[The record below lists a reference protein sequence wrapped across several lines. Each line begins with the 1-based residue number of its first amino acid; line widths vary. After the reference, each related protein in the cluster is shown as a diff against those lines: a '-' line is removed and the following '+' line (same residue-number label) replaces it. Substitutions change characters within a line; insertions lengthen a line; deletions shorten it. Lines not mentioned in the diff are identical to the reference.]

1 MQVCVRRLQASG
13 PFAEDMLGPTFGTG
27 TAKVTLPSTRLG
39 IVSRQKLFSLP
50 PINLPTPEPP
60 EPSPMTALRSVHPT
74 LRKSF
79 RKTLHTVSGF
89 RVRMRTVFVPYVLLP
104 RKAGFSLGSISDEGE
119 DERDRR
125 EAGNEE
131 RTVVLCVEVE
141 NSGESGPNV
150 GFQVEKVDVNVGG
163 DDTEAHLI
171 GWDEASLENLD
182 ESSIFPLRINASAQ
196 YNLLYAVWFLHP
208 PDELKGPILGR
219 PQNSLNTNSD
229 LQRAVAI
236 CIHGKP
242 YEEQPQDD
250 DDDESPLDVLYPT
263 HTFSSRWNC
272 VLDLGARD
280 PQTLDAVATID
291 PLSPASKYPSVLPEP
306 ASPFP
311 LSGTRAGDFFS
322 PGYATP
328 GTSTPRSGMIA
339 GTQRFSLPNRA
350 ISPPNKTPNRYSDQ
364 QIYTPAS
371 NRSSYLPP
379 SQSLAAAAQFLHSP
393 TTYAPIFSPGYQ
405 LDGSTYIEQPPLT
418 PAYPPHS
425 PHQPSPMSQEPIT
438 AQGAGIVGPN
448 VETRRE
454 RGSGFGLPSSG
465 LPMSP
470 TPGADGRGLLAE
482 QVVSSKVLE
491 KLDNG
496 ESIVV
501 SVRLMSPRDRED
513 WRDEE
518 EVDERIF
525 PLSKFMIEVFVFN
538 RSTWTRRFEL
548 SCPSAARLRRKERI
562 MSQYGYETVD
572 EGRNKLDYPGI
583 LPVDN
588 RVRIGYVLTDTF

>member
-1 MQVCVRRLQASG
+1 M
-13 PFAEDMLGPTFGTG
+13 G

-50 PINLPTPEPP
+50 PINLPSPEPP
-60 EPSPMTALRSVHPT
+60 EPSPMTALRAVHPT

-79 RKTLHTVSGF
+79 RTTLHTVSGF

-104 RKAGFSLGSISDEGE
+104 RKAGSSFSSISDDGE

-131 RTVVLCVEVE
+131 RTVVLCVEIE
-141 NSGESGPNV
+141 NSGESGPNT
-150 GFQVEKVDVNVGG
+150 GFQVERVDVDVGG
-163 DDTEAHLI
+163 EDTEAHLI
-171 GWDEASLENLD
+171 GWDDVSLKDMDENAV
-182 ESSIFPLRINASAQ
+182 FPLRIDACAQ

-208 PDELKGPILGR
+208 PDELKGPMIGR
-219 PQNSLNTNSD
+219 PRNSLNTSSD

-236 CIHGKP
+236 HIHGKP
-242 YEEQPQDD
+242 YKKQVQDD
-250 DDDESPLDVLYPT
+250 ATSPSTVAYPT

-272 VLDLGARD
+272 VLDLGARE
-280 PQTLDAVATID
+280 PQALDAVGEID
-291 PLSPASKYPSVLPEP
+291 PLSPAGKYPSVLPEP

-311 LSGTRAGDFFS
+311 LSGSRTGGYLS
-322 PGYATP
+322 PRYSTP
-328 GTSTPRSGMIA
+328 GTSPRSALIA
-339 GTQRFSLPNRA
+339 GTQRLSLPTRT
-350 ISPPNKTPNRYSDQ
+350 ISPPNRTPTRYSDQ
-364 QIYTPAS
+364 QVYSPAS
-371 NRSSYLPP
+371 SNKSSYLLP
-379 SQSLAAAAQFLHSP
+379 SQSLAAAAHFLHSP
-393 TTYAPIFSPGYQ
+393 TTYAPVFSPGYQ
-405 LDGSTYIEQPPLT
+405 SESGSQLEQPPLT

-425 PHQPSPMSQEPIT
+425 PHQPSPLSQGPIMP
-438 AQGAGIVGPN
+438 QGAGIVGPS

-454 RGSGFGLPSSG
+454 RGSGFGPPSSG

-470 TPGADGRGLLAE
+470 TPGGDGKAPLAE
-482 QVVSSKVLE
+482 PAISNKVLD

-513 WRDEE
+513 WGDEE
-518 EVDERIF
+518 DIEERIF
-525 PLSKFMIEVFVFN
+525 PLSKFTIEVFVFN

-548 SCPSAARLRRKERI
+548 SCPSAARMKRKER
-562 MSQYGYETVD
+562 MSQYGYDTVD
-572 EGRNKLDYPGI
+572 DGKNKLDYPGI

-588 RVRIGYVLTDTF
+588 RVRIGYVSPNKT

>member
-1 MQVCVRRLQASG
+1 
-13 PFAEDMLGPTFGTG
+13 
-27 TAKVTLPSTRLG
+27 
-39 IVSRQKLFSLP
+39 
-50 PINLPTPEPP
+50 
-60 EPSPMTALRSVHPT
+60 
-74 LRKSF
+74 
-79 RKTLHTVSGF
+79 
-89 RVRMRTVFVPYVLLP
+89 
-104 RKAGFSLGSISDEGE
+104 
-119 DERDRR
+119 
-125 EAGNEE
+125 
-131 RTVVLCVEVE
+131 
-141 NSGESGPNV
+141 
-150 GFQVEKVDVNVGG
+150 
-163 DDTEAHLI
+163 
-171 GWDEASLENLD
+171 
-182 ESSIFPLRINASAQ
+182 
-196 YNLLYAVWFLHP
+196 
-208 PDELKGPILGR
+208 
-219 PQNSLNTNSD
+219 
-229 LQRAVAI
+229 
-236 CIHGKP
+236 
-242 YEEQPQDD
+242 
-250 DDDESPLDVLYPT
+250 
-263 HTFSSRWNC
+263 
-272 VLDLGARD
+272 
-280 PQTLDAVATID
+280 
-291 PLSPASKYPSVLPEP
+291 
-306 ASPFP
+306 
-311 LSGTRAGDFFS
+311 
-322 PGYATP
+322 
-328 GTSTPRSGMIA
+328 
-339 GTQRFSLPNRA
+339 
-350 ISPPNKTPNRYSDQ
+350 
-364 QIYTPAS
+364 
-371 NRSSYLPP
+371 
-379 SQSLAAAAQFLHSP
+379 
-393 TTYAPIFSPGYQ
+393 
-405 LDGSTYIEQPPLT
+405 
-418 PAYPPHS
+418 
-425 PHQPSPMSQEPIT
+425 MSHEPIT